1 MEFDILLKEESLRYQ
16 GTLRATIKMEKNV
29 QSRNPVS
36 SPLSIIIYSTKYYI
50 SMILFTIILK
60 IKYSAKY
67 IQNKSLDSVVHSEW
81 SIYKRIGMEINNQ
94 QISWLVSIETVERS
108 WRVIE
113 SMLSTG
119 NSRVCRITVG
129 GSREK
134 ERTCGIQVAGHVP
147 RAKRHQDITGLDAK

>member
-1 MEFDILLKEESLRYQ
+1 MDFAMEFDILLKEESLRYQ

-67 IQNKSLDSVVHSEW
+67 IQNKSLDSVVHSE
-81 SIYKRIGMEINNQ
+81 
-94 QISWLVSIETVERS
+94 
-108 WRVIE
+108 
-113 SMLSTG
+113 
-119 NSRVCRITVG
+119 
-129 GSREK
+129 
-134 ERTCGIQVAGHVP
+134 
-147 RAKRHQDITGLDAK
+147 